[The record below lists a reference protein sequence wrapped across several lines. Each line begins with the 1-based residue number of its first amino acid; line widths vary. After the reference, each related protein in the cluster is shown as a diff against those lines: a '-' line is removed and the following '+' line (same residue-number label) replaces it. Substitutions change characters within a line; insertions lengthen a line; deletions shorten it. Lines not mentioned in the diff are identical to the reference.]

1 MSRRASRRS
10 ARRPLAAAK
19 GIALG
24 TDVSPALPAVHAD
37 RERVLQIFSNI
48 GGNAVKFTP
57 GGGQVD
63 IRAMLRDGVV
73 EFEVRDTGPGI
84 AAEDIARVFDRFWQ
98 AKKATRAGAGLGLA
112 IAKGIVEAHS
122 GKIWVESEPG
132 EGSSFFFTL
141 PVAGEEKRWNGAHSG
156 VFAPLRQA
164 T

>member
-1 MSRRASRRS
+1 
-10 ARRPLAAAK
+10 
-19 GIALG
+19 
-24 TDVSPALPAVHAD
+24 
-37 RERVLQIFSNI
+37 VLQIFSNI

-112 IAKGIVEAHS
+112 IAKGIVEAHN
-122 GKIWVESEPG
+122 GRIRAESELG
-132 EGSSFFFTL
+132 HGSCFSFTL
-141 PVAGEEKRWNGAHSG
+141 PI
-156 VFAPLRQA
+156 A
-164 T
+164 TD